1 MQGLFFLS
9 EKYIKNLFPDVLN
22 SIRELKIIASRANL
36 NIFELS
42 LLWVINLKY
51 VDKVVLGIERVHQL
65 KAHISTLKKKVS
77 PALYDDAIALKY
89 ENEQVLNP
97 SLWT

>member
-1 MQGLFFLS
+1 MLDQSFCKVIFLS

-65 KAHISTLKKKVS
+65 KAHISTLKKSVS
-77 PALYDDAIALKY
+77 CII
-89 ENEQVLNP
+89 
-97 SLWT
+97 